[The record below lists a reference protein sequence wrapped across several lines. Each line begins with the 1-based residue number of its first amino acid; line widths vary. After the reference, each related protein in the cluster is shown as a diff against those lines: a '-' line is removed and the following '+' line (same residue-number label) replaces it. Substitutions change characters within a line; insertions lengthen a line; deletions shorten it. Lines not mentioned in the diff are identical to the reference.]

1 MEVRNNTPNISF
13 NARVLSKAI
22 THVGKKE
29 IVLYKLGAEDKGF
42 LDNFVSQTNLKKIY
56 PTKSSYDSFGE
67 WNAII
72 KTSALKAGRDNM
84 IMATCDK
91 RPCGF
96 LIFKQKP
103 HKKIQKTK
111 LITWGIKKDVT
122 PPHVGKVLMH
132 SIFSEAQKE
141 KMSSI
146 YLVPSSETSLG
157 KHDNAFYEV
166 LNFKASDSITDER
179 YTYDCSYLSK
189 TKAQLEN
196 FFDIKDEKGINDI
209 NLKKELS
216 LNYGDTFSEKILS
229 FFKKLT
235 SNNAKLSK

>member
-1 MEVRNNTPNISF
+1 MEVRNNTPNINF
-13 NARVLSKAI
+13 QARVLSKAI

-42 LDNFVSQTNLKKIY
+42 LDNFVSQTNLKNLY
-56 PTKSSYDSFGE
+56 PAKSSYDGFGE

-72 KTSALKAGRDNM
+72 KTSALKAGRDNL

-103 HKKIQKTK
+103 HKKLHITK

-141 KMSSI
+141 RMSSI

-157 KHDNAFYEV
+157 KHDNTFYEV
-166 LNFKASDSITDER
+166 LDFKASDSITDER
-179 YTYDCSYLSK
+179 YTYDCSNLSK
-189 TKAQLEN
+189 SKAQLEN
-196 FFDIKDEKGINDI
+196 FFD
-209 NLKKELS
+209 LKKVESPKNVDLNKELS
-216 LNYGDTFSEKILS
+216 LEFEDTLKEKVLSLIENLKSRFS
-229 FFKKLT
+229 
-235 SNNAKLSK
+235 LSK